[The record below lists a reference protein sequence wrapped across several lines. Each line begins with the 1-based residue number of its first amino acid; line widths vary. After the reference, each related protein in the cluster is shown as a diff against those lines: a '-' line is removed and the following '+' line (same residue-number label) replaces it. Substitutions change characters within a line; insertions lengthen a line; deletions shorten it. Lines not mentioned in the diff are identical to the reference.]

1 MRKLIG
7 TVMLGAFL
15 GLAAM
20 PVLVPAQAA
29 AQDDKSRVKFYNFD
43 DMLIDG
49 EIKKPSGLLT
59 DVRQAARFRRLLDLK
74 KSFLP
79 ILEKTAKE
87 KALK

>member
-1 MRKLIG
+1 MRKY
-7 TVMLGAFL
+7 
-15 GLAAM
+15 LAAFVIFGAM
-20 PVLVPAQAA
+20 LTAGVSPAM
-29 AQDDKSRVKFYNFD
+29 AQEDKGKVKFYNFD

-49 EIKKPSGLLT
+49 AIKKPSGLLT

-87 KALK
+87 KTLK

>member
-1 MRKLIG
+1 MKRLVSALVI
-7 TVMLGAFL
+7 LSFL
-15 GLAAM
+15 GLSGAVFGA
-20 PVLVPAQAA
+20 PKKA
-29 AQDDKSRVKFYNFD
+29 KSKFYDFSD
-43 DMLIDG
+43 QLIDG

>member
-1 MRKLIG
+1 MRRILASLAFAG
-7 TVMLGAFL
+7 VLATGGAAF
-15 GLAAM
+15 
-20 PVLVPAQAA
+20 
-29 AQDDKSRVKFYNFD
+29 AQDAAGKVKTKFYNFD

-79 ILEKTAKE
+79 ILEQTAKE
-87 KALK
+87 KTLK

>member
-1 MRKLIG
+1 MRKFLGMSLIG
-7 TVMLGAFL
+7 ATLGFAALTVGA
-15 GLAAM
+15 GPAM
-20 PVLVPAQAA
+20 AQET
-29 AQDDKSRVKFYNFD
+29 KGKVKFYNFD